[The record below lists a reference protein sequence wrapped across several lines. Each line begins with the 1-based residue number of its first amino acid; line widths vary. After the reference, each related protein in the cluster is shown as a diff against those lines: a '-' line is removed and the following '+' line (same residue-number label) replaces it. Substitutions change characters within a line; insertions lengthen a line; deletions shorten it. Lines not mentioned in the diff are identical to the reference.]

1 MPPTART
8 ASAIKAQAMV
18 IRRRRIG
25 RFRLYGMTERPRDL
39 HVPRHVQ
46 AERLLTEA
54 VADDVV
60 PVGPFRYLEGL
71 ASVKVTR
78 GLAHDLFG
86 DRRTVATKDPQCPRL
101 SQVGAQPP
109 EHPQPVA
116 RGAKTLNGKTL
127 NGTGPII

>member
-86 DRRTVATKDPQCPRL
+86 DRRTR
-101 SQVGAQPP
+101 SEERRVGNAGERPSRREQSKN
-109 EHPQPVA
+109 EG
-116 RGAKTLNGKTL
+116 R
-127 NGTGPII
+127 